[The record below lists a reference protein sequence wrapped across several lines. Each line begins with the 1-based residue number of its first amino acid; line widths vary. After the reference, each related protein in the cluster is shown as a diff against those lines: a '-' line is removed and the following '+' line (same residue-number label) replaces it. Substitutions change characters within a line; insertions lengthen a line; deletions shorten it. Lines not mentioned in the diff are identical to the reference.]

1 MKKIVSQ
8 DRDIL
13 RSLGER
19 IAEIAALPQ
28 QDSIKGQQDSTKE
41 MWRKLNS
48 LDMDKPMVMIY
59 QIPWGEMD
67 YNGEL
72 ALRCADPYWRTVE
85 EGLLRRIY
93 QWEHMRA
100 DMVME
105 PVVCV
110 EPVLEGDDYGLTIEE
125 QLIDA
130 FPDSGI
136 QSHHYIAQIKDETD
150 IEKIRI
156 PQISCDEAKTEE
168 TVKTIGDIFDGVLS
182 VESGVPFTRYNIA
195 PWDRLVQ
202 WTGVTEILTDL
213 ALRPDF
219 VHRLMER
226 LMQVFE
232 ARLDQYEKMNLL
244 KLNNRAEIIGQGGY
258 GYTDELPGTEYDS
271 RNLRCSNLWGGGMAQ
286 IFSEVSPQMH
296 EEFALD
302 YESRCL
308 NRFGLV
314 YYGCCEPLH
323 HKVDLVR
330 RKIPRLRKISMSP
343 KADVRKGA
351 EAVGDSLVYSCK
363 PNPAFLA
370 TDRWDPCAVRTD
382 LKRKLDITTAN
393 GCNVEIILKDI
404 STVRHEPQRLW
415 EWASVVSELSAEYG
429 N

>member
-1 MKKIVSQ
+1 MQ
-8 DRDIL
+8 GTDRDIL
-13 RSLGER
+13 RPLAER

-28 QDSIKGQQDSTKE
+28 QESTKE
-41 MWRKLNS
+41 MWRRLNS
-48 LDMDKPMVMIY
+48 LDMTKPMVMMY

-67 YNGEL
+67 YNDEL
-72 ALRCADPYWRTVE
+72 TLRCTDPYCRSVE
-85 EGLLRRIY
+85 EELRRRLY

-100 DMVME
+100 DMVVE
-105 PVVCV
+105 PVVHV
-110 EPVLEGDDYGLTIEE
+110 EPVLQGDDYGISIEE
-125 QLIDA
+125 QVIDA

-136 QSHHYIAQIKDETD
+136 HSHHYIAQIKDDND
-150 IEKIRI
+150 IEKIKI
-156 PQISCDEAKTEE
+156 PEISYDEAKTEE
-168 TVKTIGDIFDGVLS
+168 IVKTMADIFDGVLS
-182 VESGVPFTRYNIA
+182 AESSLPFEKYNIA

-213 ALRPDF
+213 ALRPDY

-226 LMQVFE
+226 LIRVFE
-232 ARLDQYEKMNLL
+232 ARLNQYEELNLL
-244 KLNNRAEIIGQGGY
+244 KPNSRAVIVGQGGY
-258 GYTDELPGTEYDS
+258 GHTDELPGTEYDP
-271 RNLRCSNLWGGGMAQ
+271 RHVRCSNLWGGGMAQ

-296 EEFALD
+296 EQFALE
-302 YESRCL
+302 YERRCL

-314 YYGCCEPLH
+314 YYGCCEPMH
-323 HKVDLVR
+323 HKVDLAR
-330 RKIPRLRKISMSP
+330 KKIPRLRKISMSP

-370 TDRWDPCAVRTD
+370 TDRWDPGAVRAD